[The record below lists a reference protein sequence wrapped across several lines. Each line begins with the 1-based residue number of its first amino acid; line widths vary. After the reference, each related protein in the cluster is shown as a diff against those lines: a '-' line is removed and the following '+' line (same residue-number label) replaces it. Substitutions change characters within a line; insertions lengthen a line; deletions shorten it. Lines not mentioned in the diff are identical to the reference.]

1 MARREDSGSNIE
13 PGVVARVAAGIRYAF
28 TGRGPDWFGPQQ
40 PQQAQAPDSVAG
52 RRFDFPVGFNLRSQ
66 PRQDEGITFGQLR
79 ALADNYDLLRL
90 VIETRKDQLSKMR
103 WAIKPRDAEK
113 KPDDRCKQAEEFF
126 ALPDREH
133 GWDEWLRMLLEDLMV
148 IDAPTIYPRK
158 TKGGALYAL
167 EPMDGATIKRV
178 LDNGGRTPLPPEAA
192 YQQVLKG
199 LPAVNYTR
207 EELIY
212 RPRNLRTHKVYG
224 LSPVEQVVMT
234 VNIALRRQL
243 HQLEY
248 YRSGSVPDAL
258 AGVPADWQPD
268 QIKQFQ
274 DYWDLLMEGDSAA
287 KRRLKFVPGE
297 LAKNFKET
305 KQPPLKDLYDEWL
318 ARVICFAFSIEP
330 TPFIAQVNRAT
341 AETAREQSLAEGL
354 APLQNWIKG
363 LVDYVLAAYMEMP
376 DLEFAWAEEDAVDP
390 LVQAQI
396 NVMYVNSGVLS
407 VNEVRSGLGLEA
419 IEEPVP
425 VEPVNETS
433 DGKKP
438 ENETGEGKPE
448 DDKDAAYMGGVLRKQ
463 RPKALRLINRNRAVV
478 IKARKKLSGLT
489 KRFLKQQAGKIAE
502 QLVQSLE
509 LEKSSQG
516 GGRKVSPRVA
526 EALDGLDFGDWSEL
540 ADLSVGVLTDVTV
553 DGGLEALKQIGMLD
567 DDLEEKLR
575 ERAGLWARDR
585 SAEMVGMKWVDDE
598 LVPNPDARWQITEG
612 TRDMLRGM
620 TERAL
625 DEGWSADQMAAE
637 IEASYP
643 FSEARAEMIA
653 RTEIAKADV
662 AGTMEGYRAS
672 GVVTMKRWL
681 TAQDDLVSDEC
692 AACGE
697 VGAIGIDDTF
707 PGGADAPPNHPNCR
721 CAVIPVLDDEQPVL
735 LDTPNE

>member
-113 KPDDRCKQAEEFF
+113 KPDDRCKQAEDFF

-305 KQPPLKDLYDEWL
+305 KQPPLKDQYDEWL

-376 DLEFAWAEEDAVDP
+376 DLEFAWAEEEAVDP

-419 IEEPVP
+419 IEEPEP

-438 ENETGEGKPE
+438 ENETGEGNTE
-448 DDKDAAYMGGVLRKQ
+448 GEKDAAYLGGVLKKQ

-478 IKARKKLSGLT
+478 VKARKKLSGLT

-502 QLVQSLE
+502 QLAQSLE

-526 EALDGLDFGDWSEL
+526 EALDSLDFGDWSEL
-540 ADLSVGVLTDVTV
+540 ADLAVGVLTDVTV

-567 DDLEEKLR
+567 DDLEDKLR

-625 DEGWSADQMAAE
+625 DEGWSTDQMAAE

-662 AGTMEGYRAS
+662 AGTMEGYRTS

-681 TAQDDLVSDEC
+681 TAQDDLVSGEC
-692 AACGE
+692 ADCGRD
-697 VGAIGIDDTF
+697 GAIGIDDLF
-707 PGGADAPPNHPNCR
+707 SSGVDAPPNHPNCR
-721 CAVIPVLDDEQPVL
+721 CAVIPVLDEEQPVL